1 VACWDH
7 KSRSRTYKRQFQFNQ
22 LAMPPP
28 SSSSPQAIALAVIG
42 NLKDR
47 KVSWTSSILILSNVA
62 STTPSNPSSYQRAIL
77 TSPFHPH
84 QGSHVQRGTRVR
96 RTYASLDTRAC
107 ISSLLVRKTP
117 KQCKA
122 RWYEWL
128 DPSIKKTEWSKVRP
142 FPESVAILVAKPARR
157 RKMKNYSTS
166 PSLCLRSGI
175 QLLP

>member
-1 VACWDH
+1 
-7 KSRSRTYKRQFQFNQ
+7 
-22 LAMPPP
+22 MPPP

-142 FPESVAILVAKPARR
+142 FPESVAILVAKARSQEEDE
-157 RKMKNYSTS
+157 KLLHLAKLMPTQWHTIA
-166 PSLCLRSGI
+166 PIVGHTATQCLERY
-175 QLLP
+175 